1 MKGQNMP
8 QTHTDKIATVFG
20 GSGFVGRYIV
30 QRLAQAGWRVRVIT
44 RHPNRAGFLRPY
56 GSVGQI
62 DICGGD
68 IRDEATLRAAITGAE
83 VVINCVGILNE
94 TRRAKFAT
102 IHATVPA
109 KMARIAAG
117 AGVAQFIHISALG
130 ASKTSRYTQSKI
142 AGEAAVRKVFPKSV
156 ILRPSIVFGAEDQF
170 FNRFARMAKIL
181 PVLPLVGGATLFQP
195 VFVEDIAR
203 VVAHVIKGATNGRMS
218 GIYELGG
225 PAQVSFKDLIQQMLT
240 ITQRKNRIFDMP
252 FFIARVQATLFDM
265 MQIGSFGIFTN
276 TILTRDQV
284 ETLRV
289 DNIVL
294 PRAKVKTFK
303 DLGITPTPLVAVL
316 AGYLSC
322 HRPTGQYGELITPDK
337 S

>member
-1 MKGQNMP
+1 MP
-8 QTHTDKIATVFG
+8 HTHTDKIATVFG

-62 DICGGD
+62 DISKGD
-68 IRDEATLRAAITGAE
+68 IRDEATLRSAITGAE

-94 TRRAKFAT
+94 TRGAKFDY

-117 AGVAQFIHISALG
+117 ENVAQFIHISALG

-142 AGEAAVRKVFPKSV
+142 AGEAGVRKAFPKSV

-170 FNRFARMAKIL
+170 FNRFARMAKVL
-181 PVLPLVGGATLFQP
+181 PILPLVGGETLFQP

-203 VVAHVIKGATNGRMS
+203 VATQATNGRMS

-252 FFIARVQATLFDM
+252 FFIARMQATAFDM

-303 DLGITPTPLVAVL
+303 DLGIAPTPLVAVL

-322 HRPTGQYGELITPDK
+322 HRPAGQYGELITPDK

>member
-1 MKGQNMP
+1 MKGQIMP

-62 DICGGD
+62 DISKGD
-68 IRDEATLRAAITGAE
+68 IRDEAVLHAAITGADA
-83 VVINCVGILNE
+83 VINCVGILNE

-109 KMARIAAG
+109 KMARIASSAN
-117 AGVAQFIHISALG
+117 VAQFIHISALG
-130 ASKTSRYTQSKI
+130 TSKTSRYTQSKI
-142 AGEAAVRKVFPKSV
+142 AGEAAVRKYFPQSV
-156 ILRPSIVFGAEDQF
+156 ILRPSVVFGAEDQF

-181 PVLPLVGGATLFQP
+181 PILPLVGGETLFQP

-203 VVAHVIKGATNGRMS
+203 VVTRAADGRMS

-252 FFIARVQATLFDM
+252 FFIARIQATIFDM
-265 MQIGSFGIFTN
+265 IQIGSFGIFTN

-303 DLGITPTPLVAVL
+303 DLGIVPTPLVAVL

-322 HRPTGQYGELITPDK
+322 HRPAGQYGELITPDK

>member
-1 MKGQNMP
+1 MKGQIMP

-62 DICGGD
+62 DISKGD
-68 IRDEATLRAAITGAE
+68 IRDEAVLRAAITGADA
-83 VVINCVGILNE
+83 VINCVGILSE
-94 TRRAKFAT
+94 TRGAKFAT

-117 AGVAQFIHISALG
+117 ANVAQFIHISALG

-142 AGEAAVRKVFPKSV
+142 AGEVAVRKAFPKSV

-170 FNRFARMAKIL
+170 FNRFARMAKVL
-181 PVLPLVGGATLFQP
+181 PILPLVGGETLFQP

-203 VVAHVIKGATNGRMS
+203 VVARAADGRMS

-225 PAQVSFKDLIQQMLT
+225 PTQVSFKDLIQQMLT

-252 FFIARVQATLFDM
+252 FFIARIQATVFDM
-265 MQIGSFGIFTN
+265 MQIGSFGVFTN

-303 DLGITPTPLVAVL
+303 DLGIAPTPLVAVL

-322 HRPTGQYGELITPDK
+322 HRPAGQYGELITPDK

>member
-1 MKGQNMP
+1 MKGQIMP

-62 DICGGD
+62 DISKGD
-68 IRDEATLRAAITGAE
+68 IRDEATLRAAITGADT
-83 VVINCVGILNE
+83 VINCVGILSE
-94 TRRAKFAT
+94 TRRAQFAT

-117 AGVAQFIHISALG
+117 ANVAQFIHISALG
-130 ASKTSRYTQSKI
+130 TSKTSRYTQSKI
-142 AGEAAVRKVFPKSV
+142 AGEIAVRKAFPKSV

-170 FNRFARMAKIL
+170 FNRFARMAKVL
-181 PVLPLVGGATLFQP
+181 PILPLVGGETLFQP

-203 VVAHVIKGATNGRMS
+203 VVTQAADGRMS

-252 FFIARVQATLFDM
+252 FFIARMQATVFDM

-289 DNIVL
+289 DNIVV
-294 PRAKVKTFK
+294 PRTKVKTFK

-322 HRPTGQYGELITPDK
+322 HRPAGQYGELITPDK

>member
-1 MKGQNMP
+1 MKGQTMP
-8 QTHTDKIATVFG
+8 HTHTDKIATVFG

-62 DICGGD
+62 DISKGD
-68 IRDEATLRAAITGAE
+68 IRDEATLRTAITGADA
-83 VVINCVGILNE
+83 VINCLGILSE
-94 TRRAKFAT
+94 TRGAKFAT
-102 IHATVPA
+102 IHATIPA
-109 KMARIAAG
+109 KMARIAAS
-117 AGVAQFIHISALG
+117 ANVAQFIHISALG
-130 ASKTSRYTQSKI
+130 TAKTSRYTQSKI
-142 AGEAAVRKVFPKSV
+142 AGEIAVRKVFPKSV

-181 PVLPLVGGATLFQP
+181 PILPLVGGATLFQP

-203 VVAHVIKGATNGRMS
+203 VAVQATDGRMS

-252 FFIARVQATLFDM
+252 FFIARIQATVFDM

-303 DLGITPTPLVAVL
+303 DLGIAPTPLVAVL

-322 HRPTGQYGELITPDK
+322 HRPAGQYGELITPDK

>member
-1 MKGQNMP
+1 MKGQIMP

-62 DICGGD
+62 DISKGD
-68 IRDEATLRAAITGAE
+68 IRDEATLRAAITGADA
-83 VVINCVGILNE
+83 VINCVGILSE

-117 AGVAQFIHISALG
+117 ENVAQFIHISALG
-130 ASKTSRYTQSKI
+130 SSKTSRYTQSKI
-142 AGEAAVRKVFPKSV
+142 AGEIAVRKAFPKSV

-170 FNRFARMAKIL
+170 FNRFARMAKVL
-181 PVLPLVGGATLFQP
+181 PILPLVGGATLFQP

-203 VVAHVIKGATNGRMS
+203 VATQATDGRMS

-252 FFIARVQATLFDM
+252 FFIARMQATIFDM

-303 DLGITPTPLVAVL
+303 DLGIAPTPLVAVL

-322 HRPTGQYGELITPDK
+322 HRPAGQYGELITPDK

>member
-1 MKGQNMP
+1 MKGQIMP
-8 QTHTDKIATVFG
+8 QTQTDKIATVFG

-62 DICGGD
+62 DISKGD
-68 IRDEATLRAAITGAE
+68 IRDEATLRVAITGADT
-83 VVINCVGILNE
+83 VINCVGILSE

-117 AGVAQFIHISALG
+117 ANVAQFIHISALG

-142 AGEAAVRKVFPKSV
+142 AGETAVRKVFPKSV

-181 PVLPLVGGATLFQP
+181 PILPLVGGETLFQP

-203 VVAHVIKGATNGRMS
+203 VVVQAADGRMS

-252 FFIARVQATLFDM
+252 FFIARMQATVFDM

-289 DNIVL
+289 DNIVV

-303 DLGITPTPLVAVL
+303 DLGIAPTPLVAVL

-322 HRPTGQYGELITPDK
+322 HRPAGQYGELITPDK

>member
-1 MKGQNMP
+1 MKGQIMP
-8 QTHTDKIATVFG
+8 HTHTDKIATVFG

-62 DICGGD
+62 DISKGD
-68 IRDEATLRAAITGAE
+68 IRDEATLRAAITGADT
-83 VVINCVGILNE
+83 VINCLGILSE

-117 AGVAQFIHISALG
+117 ENVAQFIHISALG

-142 AGEAAVRKVFPKSV
+142 AGEVAVRKAFPKSV

-170 FNRFARMAKIL
+170 FNRFARMAKVL

-203 VVAHVIKGATNGRMS
+203 VAVQATDGRMS

-252 FFIARVQATLFDM
+252 FFIARMQATIFDM

-303 DLGITPTPLVAVL
+303 DLGIAPTPLVAVL

-322 HRPTGQYGELITPDK
+322 HRPAGQYGELITPDK

>member
-1 MKGQNMP
+1 MKGQIMP

-62 DICGGD
+62 DISKGD
-68 IRDEATLRAAITGAE
+68 IRDEATLRAAITGADA
-83 VVINCVGILNE
+83 VINCLGILNE

-102 IHATVPA
+102 IHTTVPA
-109 KMARIAAG
+109 KMARIATS

-142 AGEAAVRKVFPKSV
+142 AGEIAVRKAFPKSV
-156 ILRPSIVFGAEDQF
+156 ILRPSIIFGAEDQF
-170 FNRFARMAKIL
+170 FNRFARMAKVL
-181 PVLPLVGGATLFQP
+181 PVLPLVGGETLFQP

-203 VVAHVIKGATNGRMS
+203 VVARAADGRMS

-240 ITQRKNRIFDMP
+240 ITQRKNRILDMP
-252 FFIARVQATLFDM
+252 FFIARMQATIFDM

-303 DLGITPTPLVAVL
+303 DLGIAPTPLVAVL

-322 HRPTGQYGELITPDK
+322 HRPAGQYGELITPDK

>member
-1 MKGQNMP
+1 MKGQIMP

-62 DICGGD
+62 DISKGD
-68 IRDEATLRAAITGAE
+68 IRDEAVLRAAITGADA
-83 VVINCVGILNE
+83 VINCIGILSE

-117 AGVAQFIHISALG
+117 ENVAQFIHISALG
-130 ASKTSRYTQSKI
+130 TSKTSRYTQSKI
-142 AGEAAVRKVFPKSV
+142 AGEIAVRKAFPKSV

-170 FNRFARMAKIL
+170 FNRFARMAKVL
-181 PVLPLVGGATLFQP
+181 PILPLVGGETLFQP

-203 VVAHVIKGATNGRMS
+203 VAVQATDGRMS

-252 FFIARVQATLFDM
+252 FFIARMQATAFDM

-303 DLGITPTPLVAVL
+303 DLGIAPTPLVAVL

-322 HRPTGQYGELITPDK
+322 HRPAGQYGELITPDK

>member
-1 MKGQNMP
+1 MKGQIMP
-8 QTHTDKIATVFG
+8 QTQTDKIATVFG

-62 DICGGD
+62 DISKGD
-68 IRDEATLRAAITGAE
+68 IRDEAVLRAAITGAE

-109 KMARIAAG
+109 KMARIAAN
-117 AGVAQFIHISALG
+117 ANVAQFIHISALG

-142 AGEAAVRKVFPKSV
+142 AGETAVRKAFPKSV

-170 FNRFARMAKIL
+170 FNRFARMAKVL
-181 PVLPLVGGATLFQP
+181 PILPLVGGETLFQP

-203 VVAHVIKGATNGRMS
+203 VATQATDGRMS

-225 PAQVSFKDLIQQMLT
+225 PTQVSFKDLIQQMLT

-252 FFIARVQATLFDM
+252 FFIARMQATAFDM

-303 DLGITPTPLVAVL
+303 DLGIAPTPLVAVL

-322 HRPTGQYGELITPDK
+322 HRPAGQYGELITPDK

>member
-62 DICGGD
+62 DISKGD
-68 IRDEATLRAAITGAE
+68 IRDEATLRSAITGADT
-83 VVINCVGILNE
+83 VINCVGILNE

-130 ASKTSRYTQSKI
+130 TSKTSRYTQSKI
-142 AGEAAVRKVFPKSV
+142 AGETAVRKVFPKSV

-181 PVLPLVGGATLFQP
+181 PVLPLVGGETLFQP

-203 VVAHVIKGATNGRMS
+203 VAVQATDGRMS

-225 PAQVSFKDLIQQMLT
+225 PTQVSFKDLIQQMLT
-240 ITQRKNRIFDMP
+240 ITQRKNRIFDIP
-252 FFIARVQATLFDM
+252 FFIARMQATMFDM

-303 DLGITPTPLVAVL
+303 DLGIAPTPLVAVL

-322 HRPTGQYGELITPDK
+322 HRPAGQYGELITPDK